1 MKNSSVYPKIAVLA
15 AGGALFAC
23 VALILFGSLE
33 MAGSPLFPVLYMTL
47 LFIGSTA
54 LFFFAQKQEASF
66 ALVFQMAI
74 IAGLLIARFAMLG
87 HESRDYQVFL
97 SDWLTQMRDAPGWSA
112 LKMDI
117 GDYNMPYLY
126 LLFALA
132 KLAKFDLYYIKLFSI
147 VFDLLAAWFS
157 ARLVQRKYPDAR
169 TAFAVFATVLA
180 VPTVLL
186 NSSYWGQCDAVFT
199 ALALG
204 GILFGLEGKSRR
216 AWLMLALAF
225 SFKLQTIFFV
235 PAFILLAV
243 LRRIRWQDVWVFPVG
258 FFATLLPA
266 LIAGKPFADTISIY
280 VKQTDSYPAL
290 EWNAPS
296 VFRLFGT
303 NDDFAIF
310 NTVGIFL
317 AGTACAAIF
326 YLLWQRRATLD
337 EGQII
342 EAAFLFAL
350 VIPYLLPRMHD
361 RYFFPA
367 DLLSVVC
374 FFYDKKRWYLPV
386 AVIGASYGAYYY
398 YLMGA
403 NELFSP
409 VIASVA
415 LATVIAESVAR
426 FFRKQKIEA

>member
-15 AGGALFAC
+15 AGGAFFAC

-66 ALVFQMAI
+66 SLVFQMAI
-74 IAGLLIARFAMLG
+74 IGGLLIVRFAMLG

-97 SDWLTQMRDAPGWSA
+97 SDWLAQMREASGWSA

-132 KLAKFDLYYIKLFSI
+132 KLTKFDLYYIKIFSML
-147 VFDLLAAWFS
+147 FDLLAAWFA

-186 NSSYWGQCDAVFT
+186 NSSYWGQCDSVFT

-225 SFKLQTIFFV
+225 SFKLQTVFFV
-235 PAFILLAV
+235 PAFILLAMV
-243 LRRIRWQDVWVFPVG
+243 RRIRWQDAWVFPVG
-258 FFATLLPA
+258 FFATLVPA
-266 LIAGKPFADTISIY
+266 LVAGKPFADTVSIY

-310 NTVGIFL
+310 NSVGIFL

-326 YLLWQRRATLD
+326 YMLWQRRATLD
-337 EGQII
+337 EGQIV

-403 NELFSP
+403 SELFSP
-409 VIASVA
+409 VFASAA
-415 LATVIAESVAR
+415 LAAVIGESVSR
-426 FFRKQKIEA
+426 FFRTQKVNA

>member
-54 LFFFAQKQEASF
+54 LFFFAQKQETSF

-97 SDWLTQMRDAPGWSA
+97 SDWLAQMRDASGWSA

-132 KLAKFDLYYIKLFSI
+132 KLTKFDLYYIKLFSI
-147 VFDLLAAWFS
+147 VFDLLAAWFA
-157 ARLVQRKYPDAR
+157 ARLVQRKHPDAR

-204 GILFGLEGKSRR
+204 GILFGLERKSRC

-243 LRRIRWQDVWVFPVG
+243 MRRIRWQDVWVLPVG
-258 FFATLLPA
+258 FFATLVPA

-310 NTVGIFL
+310 NAVGIFL
-317 AGTACAAIF
+317 AGTACTAIF
-326 YLLWQRRATLD
+326 YMLWQRRATLE

-342 EAAFLFAL
+342 ESAFLFAL

-386 AVIGASYGAYYY
+386 TVIGASYGAYYY

-415 LATVIAESVAR
+415 LAAVIAESVAR
-426 FFRKQKIEA
+426 FFRKQRTVA

>member
-1 MKNSSVYPKIAVLA
+1 MKNSSLYGRIAVLA
-15 AGGALFAC
+15 AGGMLFAC

-33 MAGSPLFPVLYMTL
+33 MAGNALFPVLYMTL
-47 LFIGSTA
+47 LFVSATA
-54 LFFFAQKQEASF
+54 LFFFAKKQEDSV
-66 ALVFQMAI
+66 ALLFQMAI
-74 IAGLLIARFAMLG
+74 IAGLMIVRFAMLG

-97 SDWLTQMRDAPGWSA
+97 SDWLAQMRDAPGWLA
-112 LKMDI
+112 LSMNI

-132 KLAKFDLYYIKLFSI
+132 KLTDFDLYYIKTFSF
-147 VFDLLAAWFS
+147 VFDLLAAWFA
-157 ARLVQRKYPDAR
+157 ARIVGRKFAEPR
-169 TAFAVFATVLA
+169 TEFAVFATVLA

-186 NSSYWGQCDAVFT
+186 NSAYWGQCDSVFT

-204 GILFGLEGKSRR
+204 GLLFAFEGKSRR

-225 SFKLQTIFFV
+225 SFKLQTVFFV
-235 PAFILLAV
+235 PAFLLLV
-243 LRRIRWQDVWVFPVG
+243 LLRRIRWQDAWVFPVG
-258 FFATLLPA
+258 FFATLVPA
-266 LIAGKPFADTISIY
+266 LVAGKPFADTISIY

-296 VFRLFGT
+296 VFRIFGT
-303 NDDFAIF
+303 NGDFETF
-310 NTVGIFL
+310 NAVGIFL

-326 YLLWQRRATLD
+326 YMLWQRRATLT
-337 EGQII
+337 EGQLV
-342 EAAFLFAL
+342 EAAFLFVL

-367 DLLSVVC
+367 DVLSVVC
-374 FFYDKKRWYLPV
+374 FFYDKKRWYLPI

-403 NELFSP
+403 GELFSP
-409 VIASVA
+409 VIASLA
-415 LATVIAESVAR
+415 LAAVIGESVTR
-426 FFRKQKIEA
+426 FFKKQEIAA

>member
-1 MKNSSVYPKIAVLA
+1 MKNSSVYPKIAVLV

-54 LFFFAQKQEASF
+54 LFFFAQKQETSF

-97 SDWLTQMRDAPGWSA
+97 SDWLAQMRDASGWSA

-235 PAFILLAV
+235 PAFILLAAM
-243 LRRIRWQDVWVFPVG
+243 RRIRWQDVWVFPVG

-326 YLLWQRRATLD
+326 YMLWQRRATLN

-415 LATVIAESVAR
+415 LAAVIAESVAR